1 LPIGRTQRVPLPI
14 CPTIARRSSAS
25 EKRGPDTLM
34 AEEIP
39 HPPPRF
45 GWRRAASVLSW
56 LFTEPWQFDFFQAI
70 RLLEFAKPDAAPPGE
85 STDPDVELVHLA
97 ASSSLST
104 PASEIQSLEARPD
117 PGTPPLLRVN
127 FSSLAGP
134 AGPLPYP
141 DTERMLERSWRK
153 DDSMRDFLDI
163 FHHRILSLIVR
174 VRKAHLPPFIARDPS
189 EGNVASFLFA
199 LVGLRMYP
207 GASPAARAPAAQKP
221 APAAQKPAPAA
232 QKPAP
237 AAQKTVPAAR
247 SLEVSRLR
255 PLRNRLGVPDRVLL
269 YYSGILTSHPRSAS
283 GLECLFSDYFGTP
296 CRVEQ
301 LKGVWR
307 TLDPGQWTRIGRTGQ
322 NNILGQTAM
331 AGTRIWDQQG
341 AVELYLGP
349 MPLVQFVSFLPTG
362 DSFKTACGLMA
373 FYAGPDL
380 QFRIRLGIR
389 ARQAPLPQLAAQ
401 PGAATAQTRLGWTS
415 WLRTRPFTADDNQV
429 VLSPA
434 LPGR

>member
-1 LPIGRTQRVPLPI
+1 
-14 CPTIARRSSAS
+14 
-25 EKRGPDTLM
+25 M
-34 AEEIP
+34 AEELP

-56 LFTEPWQFDFFQAI
+56 LFAEPWQFDFFQAI
-70 RLLEFAKPDAAPPGE
+70 RLLEFAKPGAAPPGE
-85 STDPDVELVHLA
+85 STDPETELVHLA

-127 FSSLAGP
+127 FSSLGGP

-163 FHHRILSLIVR
+163 FHHRVLSLIVR
-174 VRKAHLPPFIARDPS
+174 VRKAHLAPFTAREPS

-207 GASPAARAPAAQKP
+207 GVSPAKKA
-221 APAAQKPAPAA
+221 
-232 QKPAP
+232 
-237 AAQKTVPAAR
+237 
-247 SLEVSRLR
+247 LEVSRLR
-255 PLRNRLGVPDRVLL
+255 PMRNRLGVPDRVML

-301 LKGVWR
+301 LKGIWR
-307 TLDPGQWTRIGRTGQ
+307 TLDPNQWTRIGLTGQ

-341 AVELYLGP
+341 AIELYLGP
-349 MPLVQFVSFLPTG
+349 MTLAQFIDFLPSGKGYASVCRLT
-362 DSFKTACGLMA
+362 A

-380 QFRIRLGIR
+380 LFRIRLCLNAGEVPPSRIS
-389 ARQAPLPQLAAQ
+389 AQ
-401 PGAATAQTRLGWTS
+401 PLANPTRLGWSS
-415 WLRTRPFTADDNQV
+415 WLRTRPFTANDSQV

-434 LPGR
+434 VSSR

>member
-1 LPIGRTQRVPLPI
+1 
-14 CPTIARRSSAS
+14 
-25 EKRGPDTLM
+25 M
-34 AEEIP
+34 ADENP
-39 HPPPRF
+39 HPPSRF

-56 LFTEPWQFDFFQAI
+56 LFAEPWQFDFFQAI
-70 RLLEFAKPDAAPPGE
+70 RLLEFAKPTAAPPGE
-85 STDPDVELVHLA
+85 STDPDTELVHLA

-174 VRKAHLPPFIARDPS
+174 VRKAHLPPFTAREPS

-199 LVGLRMYP
+199 LIGLRMYP
-207 GASPAARAPAAQKP
+207 GASPASRAPASAG
-221 APAAQKPAPAA
+221 A
-232 QKPAP
+232 
-237 AAQKTVPAAR
+237 
-247 SLEVSRLR
+247 LEVSRLR

-307 TLDPGQWTRIGRTGQ
+307 TLDPSQWTRIGRTGQ

-341 AVELYLGP
+341 AIELYLGP

-434 LPGR
+434 LPAR